1 VKTNEEQIMVKYLN
15 ATGIPLAAMAMVL
28 SGLLLLPDISSAQN
42 RGVAVM
48 MGGEADFDACGTTG
62 KVVGLNPNG
71 DNFLAVRRG
80 PAGTYQ
86 MIDKLHT
93 GNNVNMCDQQG
104 DWIGIVYDTGSNL
117 DCGVSS
123 PVATRQAYSGICKSG
138 WVHKSYIRAVAG

>member
-1 VKTNEEQIMVKYLN
+1 MAKHLK
-15 ATGIPLAAMAMVL
+15 ATGIQLAAMAMVL
-28 SGLLLLPDISSAQN
+28 SVFSFLPETTSAQS

-48 MGGEADFDACGTTG
+48 MGGEADFDACGITG

-93 GNNVNMCDQQG
+93 GNNVYMCDQQG
-104 DWIGIVYDTGSNL
+104 DWIGIVYDISGNE

-123 PVATRQAYSGICKSG
+123 PVAAKQAYSGNCKSG
-138 WVHKSYIRAVAG
+138 WVHRNYIRAIAG